1 MNGITLL
8 SGTGEYTDQLHYTEV
23 VVTDPD
29 LCEELLQDKNPTWEI
44 TDSMICAGDDDFFEK
59 DTCQVIYSETSIIQ

>member
-1 MNGITLL
+1 MIGITLL
-8 SGTGEYTDQLHYTEV
+8 SGTGRYTDQLHYTEV

-29 LCEELLQDKNPTWEI
+29 LCEELLQDVNNLFEI

-59 DTCQVIYSETSIIQ
+59 DTCQVVYSETSIIQ